1 MRVHEK
7 PCCTDHMTSLNCP
20 VSVASDKP
28 QANAEGLTPVCRCL
42 NAPLNACSCCGAAY
56 KQRSGR
62 GVLAV
67 VLASVMLT
75 ACGGSSSSAPVVGEE
90 STDDDSSAPL
100 TPDGLDQNDTPD
112 AGVVGEVGGLS
123 EPTVSVPDDLAA
135 IDRVA
140 LTIDASA
147 RCSTVGESFDVQI
160 TRALTAAEE
169 AAGVLTEPQDVSA
182 YVTLTQSL
190 GNSLELLSRSDGAA
204 QFRHRQ
210 QDVVGLTAELDNG
223 SVTAYL
229 SGFAGDAPES
239 VILRK
244 PVPGG
249 CMYALRLPDYCATGI
264 AKGGRLTFS
273 HNDEG
278 ISAAGCELSNP
289 ANHPVIEL
297 SAPAG

>member
-1 MRVHEK
+1 MGVHEK
-7 PCCTDHMTSLNCP
+7 PCCIDHKMSSHFH
-20 VSVASDKP
+20 VSSASDKLLV
-28 QANAEGLTPVCRCL
+28 AL
-42 NAPLNACSCCGAAY
+42 
-56 KQRSGR
+56 
-62 GVLAV
+62 
-67 VLASVMLT
+67 LASVMLT
-75 ACGGSSSSAPVVGEE
+75 ACGGSSSSSPVTDEV
-90 STDDDSSAPL
+90 STDNDSSTPL
-100 TPDGLDQNDTPD
+100 APDGLDQNNTPD
-112 AGVVGEVGGLS
+112 AGVVGEVGDLS
-123 EPTVSVPDDLAA
+123 EPTVSVPDDLAGL
-135 IDRVA
+135 DQVA
-140 LTIDASA
+140 LTIGASA

-190 GNSLELLSRSDGAA
+190 GDSLVLLSRSDGAA
-204 QFRHRQ
+204 QFLHQQ

-229 SGFAGDAPES
+229 AGIAADAPES

-264 AKGGRLTFS
+264 AKVGTLTFS
-273 HNDEG
+273 HNDVG
-278 ISAAGCELSNP
+278 ISAVGCELSNP

-297 SAPAG
+297 FAPEG